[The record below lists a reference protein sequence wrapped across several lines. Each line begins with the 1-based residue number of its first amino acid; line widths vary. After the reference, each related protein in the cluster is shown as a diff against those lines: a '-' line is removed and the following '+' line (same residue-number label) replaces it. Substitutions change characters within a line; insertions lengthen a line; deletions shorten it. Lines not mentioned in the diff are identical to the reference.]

1 MHPWWLV
8 LALLV
13 GAGTAWGAQSSGAD
27 LLSQTLAHEEQLPSF
42 ATLITNTLG
51 ADASAVVQCRYWRR
65 RGADGAAQ
73 VRVALLPGAERPG
86 VDPAAATKV
95 FIFSGGQCTFTFR
108 GRSIAVD
115 PALVPTYGIA
125 DFIIPPGP
133 GQAFTVA
140 GSSVQG
146 MSCLHLTQTIPAD
159 PATQAA
165 AIVLDYDIDQAS
177 GLIVQVVRHDGTA
190 LSYGVV
196 RSQLQLGAQATTDG
210 LFAPAPQLRPG
221 LISDVAALTAALG
234 HGIP

>member
-159 PATQAA
+159 PATKAD
-165 AIVLDYDIDQAS
+165 AIVVDYDIDQGS
-177 GLIVQVVRHDGTA
+177 GLIVQAVRHDGAA

-196 RSQLQLGAQATTDG
+196 RSELELGPAATGAAQ
-210 LFAPAPQLRPG
+210 FAQPLALRPG
-221 LISDVAALTAALG
+221 VISDLASLTAAFV

>member
-1 MHPWWLV
+1 MLG
-8 LALLV
+8 LLL
-13 GAGTAWGAQSSGAD
+13 GGSACGAQSDGVA
-27 LLSQTLAHEEQLPSF
+27 LLQQTIAHEDGLTSF
-42 ATLITNTLG
+42 STLITNTFG
-51 ADASAVVQCRYWRR
+51 ADASQQVQARYWRR
-65 RGADGAAQ
+65 RAADGSAQ
-73 VRVALLPGAERPG
+73 VRVALLPGSRRDDQ
-86 VDPAAATKV
+86 DPTAALKV
-95 FIFSGGQCTFTFR
+95 FVFSGGRCTFTFR

-115 PALVPTYGIA
+115 PALVPTYGIT
-125 DFIIPPGP
+125 DFITLPAS
-133 GQAFTVA
+133 GQAITVSA
-140 GSSVQG
+140 ATVQG
-146 MSCLHLTQTIPAD
+146 LPCTHLTQTIPAD